1 MEELCVILLHVP
13 KTGGSTLK
21 RAIKWKYPSKTLF
34 LETLSTPLAS
44 IPERVPLERRRE
56 ARAVVGHLH
65 YGVHEHF
72 PQDCAYVTVLREP
85 VSRVISSYYYIKS
98 DPRHWLHDELVGT
111 GMGLEEFVRSSAD
124 PGVDN
129 EQTQLIAGV
138 GSGELHSGRPPAALG
153 PAELELAKR
162 NLEKFLVVGVNE
174 RFDESF
180 ILIRRALGWKLPM
193 YVSSRLASGP
203 KPATASEIELIR
215 ERNRLDLELYAFAE
229 QLMADAIAA
238 QPPSFRRE
246 VAAFRLLN
254 RVPEAIGPRIPAP
267 VRRGI
272 RSVLPR

>member
-1 MEELCVILLHVP
+1 MGERCVILLHVP

-21 RAIKWKYPSKTLF
+21 RAIKWKYPAETLF
-34 LETLSTPLAS
+34 LETLATPLES
-44 IPERVPLERRRE
+44 IPERVPLDRRRE

-72 PQDCAYVTVLREP
+72 PRECAYITVLREP
-85 VSRVISSYYYIKS
+85 VSRVISSYYYIKG
-98 DPRHWLHDELVGT
+98 DPRHWLHDELVRT
-111 GMGLEEFVRSSAD
+111 GMGLEEFVRTSAD

-138 GSGELHSGRPPAALG
+138 GSGGLHSGRPVAVG
-153 PAELELAKR
+153 PDELEQAKR
-162 NLEKFLVVGVNE
+162 NLERFLVVGINE

-193 YVSSRLASGP
+193 YTSSRVASGP
-203 KPATASEIELIR
+203 KPATEAEVELIR
-215 ERNRLDLELYAFAE
+215 ERNRFDLELYAFAE
-229 QLMADAIAA
+229 RLMAEAVAA

-254 RVPEAIGPRIPAP
+254 KVPEAIGPRIPAP

-272 RSVLPR
+272 RAVLPR